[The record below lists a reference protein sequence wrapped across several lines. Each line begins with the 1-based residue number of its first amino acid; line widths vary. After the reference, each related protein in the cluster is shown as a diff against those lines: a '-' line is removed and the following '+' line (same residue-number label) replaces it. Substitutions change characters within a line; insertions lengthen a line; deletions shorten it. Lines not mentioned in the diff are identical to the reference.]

1 MNKDLTRLGYFLFF
15 TGIILFG
22 IMHLAIALYIPNL
35 SGWSDPP
42 GKLAIVLGEIIG
54 WVPYTLSIILLIT
67 GSLIIV
73 CEQYQNSQRKRNSSK
88 SKG

>member
-1 MNKDLTRLGYFLFF
+1 MNKNITRLGYFLFLN
-15 TGIILFG
+15 GIILFG
-22 IMHLAIALYIPNL
+22 IMHLAISLYIPNL
-35 SGWSDPP
+35 SGWSVPP

-73 CEQYQNSQRKRNSSK
+73 RELYQISQRERNSSK
-88 SKG
+88 K

>member
-1 MNKDLTRLGYFLFF
+1 MNKNITRLGYFLFLN
-15 TGIILFG
+15 GIILFG

-35 SGWSDPP
+35 SGWSVPP
-42 GKLAIVLGEIIG
+42 GKLAIVLGEIIS

-73 CEQYQNSQRKRNSSK
+73 RELYQISQRERNSSK
-88 SKG
+88 K